1 MTQYTFTPPAET
13 LIPVLGSEA
22 MFPVRRVY
30 CVGRNYAEHAREMG
44 SDPNREPPFFFSK
57 PRDAVV
63 PGGGHVPFPPATNN
77 LQHEVELVVAIG
89 KGGSD
94 IPEVDALSHVYGYA
108 TGIDFTRRD
117 LQTLAREKQHPWE
130 LGKGMDH
137 GAPISAI
144 VPLTH
149 STPAADAAIW
159 LKVNGELRQSSRLN
173 QMTWNVA
180 EIINRLSHF
189 FALAPGDLIYTG
201 TPGGVS
207 TVLAGDSLACGID
220 GLPALEVT
228 LANRYQ
234 GSLAA

>member
-1 MTQYTFTPPAET
+1 MTQYAITPPGET
-13 LIPVLGSEA
+13 LIPVVGSDKE
-22 MFPVRRVY
+22 FPVRRIY

-44 SDPNREPPFFFSK
+44 ADPDREPPFFFSK
-57 PRDAVV
+57 PRDAIVSS
-63 PGGGHVPFPPATNN
+63 GGDIPFPPATNN

-89 KGGSD
+89 QGGLD
-94 IPEVDALSHVYGYA
+94 IPEADAMSHVYGYA

-130 LGKGMDH
+130 LGKGMDY
-137 GAPISAI
+137 GAPISPI
-144 VPLTH
+144 IPVTNGTL
-149 STPAADAAIW
+149 ADNAAIW
-159 LKVNGELRQSSRLN
+159 LKVNGEMRQSARLN

-207 TVLAGDSLACGID
+207 TVIRGDIIQCGID
-220 GLPALEVT
+220 GLPELGVI
-228 LANRYQ
+228 LR
-234 GSLAA
+234 

>member
-1 MTQYTFTPPAET
+1 MSNPYVITPPAET
-13 LIPVLGSEA
+13 LIPVVGSDA
-22 MFPVRRVY
+22 RFPVRRIY

-57 PRDAVV
+57 PRDAIVAQ
-63 PGGGHVPFPPATNN
+63 GGDVPFPPATTN

-89 KGGSD
+89 QGGAE
-94 IPEVDALSHVYGYA
+94 IPEAEALSHVYGYA

-117 LQTLAREKQHPWE
+117 LQTQAREKCHPWE
-130 LGKGMDH
+130 LGKGMDF

-144 VPLTH
+144 APASNV
-149 STPAADAAIW
+149 TPAVDAHIW
-159 LKVNGELRQSSRLN
+159 LKVNGDTRQTSRLS

-207 TVLAGDSLACGID
+207 TVVRGDVMTCGID
-220 GLPALEVT
+220 GLPDLTVT
-228 LANRYQ
+228 LR
-234 GSLAA
+234 

>member
-1 MTQYTFTPPAET
+1 MTSYTFTPPAET
-13 LIPVLGSEA
+13 LIPVAGSA
-22 MFPVRRVY
+22 AQFPVRRIY

-44 SDPNREPPFFFSK
+44 ADPNREPPFFFSK

-63 PGGGHVPFPPATNN
+63 PDGGDIPFPPATSN

-89 KGGSD
+89 MGGSD
-94 IPEVDALSHVYGYA
+94 IPEPDALAHVYGYA

-144 VPLTH
+144 VPK
-149 STPAADAAIW
+149 AAHTLPNDAAIW

-180 EIINRLSHF
+180 EIINRLSRF

-207 TVLAGDSLACGID
+207 TVIAGDSIICGID
-220 GLPALEVT
+220 GLPQLEVT
-228 LANRYQ
+228 LTKSGKA
-234 GSLAA
+234 S

>member
-1 MTQYTFTPPAET
+1 MSTYYAVTPPTAT
-13 LIPVLGSEA
+13 LIPVQGTNTT
-22 MFPVRRVY
+22 FPVRRIY

-57 PRDAVV
+57 PRDAIVAQ
-63 PGGGHVPFPPATNN
+63 GGDVPFPPATDN

-89 KGGSD
+89 KGGAD
-94 IPEVDALSHVYGYA
+94 IPESEALTHVFGYA

-117 LQTLAREKQHPWE
+117 LQTLAREKCHPWE
-130 LGKGMDH
+130 LGKGMDF

-144 VPLTH
+144 VPV
-149 STPAADAAIW
+149 SDGIPAADASIW
-159 LKVNGELRQSSRLN
+159 LKVNGDIRQSSRLN

-189 FALAPGDLIYTG
+189 FTLAAGDLIYTG

-207 TVLAGDSLACGID
+207 TVNRGDVMSCGID
-220 GLPALEVT
+220 GLPDLQVT
-228 LANRYQ
+228 LR
-234 GSLAA
+234 

>member
-1 MTQYTFTPPAET
+1 MTQYTFTPPTET
-13 LIPVLGSEA
+13 LIPVVGSDA
-22 MFPVRRVY
+22 KFPVRRIY

-44 SDPNREPPFFFSK
+44 ADPNREPPFFFSK
-57 PRDAVV
+57 PRDAAV
-63 PGGGHVPFPPATNN
+63 PVGGNVPFPPATSN

-94 IPEVDALSHVYGYA
+94 IPESDALSHVYGYA

-137 GAPISAI
+137 SAPISAI
-144 VPLTH
+144 VPVTTH
-149 STPAADAAIW
+149 TPGADAAIW

-207 TVLAGDSLACGID
+207 TVLVGDSIICGID
-220 GLPALEVT
+220 GLPDLKVT
-228 LANRYQ
+228 LTQSGNI
-234 GSLAA
+234 S

>member
-1 MTQYTFTPPAET
+1 MTSYTFTPPAET
-13 LIPVLGSEA
+13 LIPVAGSA
-22 MFPVRRVY
+22 AQFPVRRIY

-63 PGGGHVPFPPATNN
+63 PGGGGIPFPPATSN

-94 IPEVDALSHVYGYA
+94 IPESVALSHVYGYA

-144 VPLTH
+144 VPK
-149 STPAADAAIW
+149 AAHTLADDAAIW

-207 TVLAGDSLACGID
+207 TVLAGDSIICGID
-220 GLPALEVT
+220 GLPQLEVT
-228 LANRYQ
+228 LTQSGKA
-234 GSLAA
+234 S

>member
-1 MTQYTFTPPAET
+1 MTQYTFKPPAET

-234 GSLAA
+234 GSVAT

>member
-1 MTQYTFTPPAET
+1 MTQAYAVIPPAET
-13 LIPVLGSEA
+13 LIPIVGSDA
-22 MFPVRRVY
+22 RFPVRRIY

-57 PRDAVV
+57 PRDAIVAQ
-63 PGGGHVPFPPATNN
+63 GGDVPFPPATEN
-77 LQHEVELVVAIG
+77 LQHEVELVIAVG
-89 KGGSD
+89 KGGAEIS
-94 IPEVDALSHVYGYA
+94 ESEALSHVYGYA

-117 LQTLAREKQHPWE
+117 LQTQAREKCHPWE
-130 LGKGMDH
+130 LGKGMDF

-144 VPLTH
+144 A
-149 STPAADAAIW
+149 PASNGIPASDAHIW
-159 LKVNGELRQSSRLN
+159 LKVNGDTRQTSRLN

-207 TVLAGDSLACGID
+207 TVVRGDVMTCGID
-220 GLPALEVT
+220 GLPDLAVT
-228 LANRYQ
+228 LR
-234 GSLAA
+234 

>member
-1 MTQYTFTPPAET
+1 MTSYTFTPPKET
-13 LIPVLGSEA
+13 LIPVAGSA
-22 MFPVRRVY
+22 LQFPVRRIY

-63 PGGGHVPFPPATNN
+63 PDGGDIPFPPATSN

-94 IPEVDALSHVYGYA
+94 IPESDALAHVYGYA

-144 VPLTH
+144 VPK
-149 STPAADAAIW
+149 AAHALANDAAIW

-207 TVLAGDSLACGID
+207 TVLAGDSIICGID
-220 GLPALEVT
+220 GLPQLEVT
-228 LANRYQ
+228 LTQSGKA
-234 GSLAA
+234 S

>member
-1 MTQYTFTPPAET
+1 
-13 LIPVLGSEA
+13 

>member
-1 MTQYTFTPPAET
+1 MSNPYVITPAAET
-13 LIPVLGSEA
+13 LIPVVGSDA
-22 MFPVRRVY
+22 RFPVRRIY

-57 PRDAVV
+57 PRDAIVAQ
-63 PGGGHVPFPPATNN
+63 GGDVPFPPATTN

-89 KGGSD
+89 QGGAE
-94 IPEVDALSHVYGYA
+94 IPEAEALSHVYGYA

-117 LQTLAREKQHPWE
+117 LQTQAREKCHPWE
-130 LGKGMDH
+130 LGKGMDF

-144 VPLTH
+144 APASNL
-149 STPAADAAIW
+149 TPAADAHIW
-159 LKVNGELRQSSRLN
+159 LKVNGETRQTSRLS

-207 TVLAGDSLACGID
+207 TVVRGDVMTCGID
-220 GLPALEVT
+220 GLPDLTVT
-228 LANRYQ
+228 LR
-234 GSLAA
+234 